1 MTTKQHL
8 FTSAI
13 TVLMFTVSAAQETP
27 RLITLDQ
34 AVAIALEKNRDLKSA
49 RLEIERADARV
60 REAWGYALP
69 ALDLSG
75 QYTRALERPVF
86 FLPDFANPGSNKTVA
101 VQIGTAHSFG
111 LTLSAR
117 QTLFNSTV
125 IVGVGAAGLYSDAA
139 RQLARG
145 KEVETV
151 ANVRKAFYGA
161 LLAAEVRD
169 LMRANLVNAE
179 ENLAN
184 VRKMSQQGLLSEYD
198 ELRASVGV
206 ENLRPEVIRA
216 ENNYALSVDGLRS
229 AMGIGVTDSIEID
242 GKLEYTPVPEE
253 RMIKAAQTVAE
264 TNPSLQALRLQV
276 LVNEAFVSAERSNF
290 LPTLSAFGNV
300 QYQGAKNTFAISTGD
315 FFRSAQVGLTLSLN
329 IFQGFQTNARMDQA
343 NVEVR
348 KSEEQFASVET
359 NLRTAAHSA
368 VLRLQ
373 QARQRVEAQGKTVE
387 QAERGYRIATTR
399 FVNGSGTQL
408 EVNDAQLALTQAKV
422 NRIQAVYDHLVA
434 SADLD
439 FILGH
444 LPAHVTSTIE

>member
-1 MTTKQHL
+1 MTMTQS
-8 FTSAI
+8 FFVSMFA
-13 TVLMFTVSAAQETP
+13 VLIVAAAAAQDVP

-49 RLEIERADARV
+49 RLEVDRADARV

-86 FLPDFANPGSNKTVA
+86 FLPDFANPGSNQTVA

-151 ANVRKAFYGA
+151 ANVRKAFYSA

-184 VRKMSQQGLLSEYD
+184 VRTLAKQGLVSEYD

-216 ENNYALSVDGLRS
+216 ENNYALSIDALRA
-229 AMGIGVTDSIEID
+229 AMGIGVSESIEID
-242 GKLEYTPVPEE
+242 GKLEYKAVPEE
-253 RMIKAAQTVAE
+253 RMINAVQTVAE
-264 TNPSLQALRLQV
+264 TNPTLQALRLQV

-300 QYQGAKNTFAISTGD
+300 QYQAARNTFAISTGD

-329 IFQGFQTNARMDQA
+329 VFQGFQTNARMDQA

-348 KSEEQFASVET
+348 KSEEQLASMET

-368 VLRLQ
+368 VLQLQ

-444 LPAHVTSTIE
+444 LPGNSISTIQ

>member
-1 MTTKQHL
+1 MKHGSIIAVL
-8 FTSAI
+8 S
-13 TVLMFTVSAAQETP
+13 VLMLSSASAQDAP

-34 AVAIALEKNRDLKSA
+34 AVAIALEKNRELKSA
-49 RLEIERADARV
+49 RLDVERADARV

-69 ALDLSG
+69 VLDLSG

-151 ANVRKAFYGA
+151 FNVRKAFYGA

-184 VRKMSQQGLLSEYD
+184 VRMLAKQGLVSDYD

-216 ENNYALSVDGLRS
+216 ENNYALSVDGLRA
-229 AMGIGVTDSIEID
+229 AMGIGVSETIEIE
-242 GKLEYTPVPEE
+242 GKLEYKPVPEE
-253 RMIKAAQTVAE
+253 RMTTAVQTVAE
-264 TNPSLQALRLQV
+264 LNPSIQALRLQV

-290 LPTLSAFGNV
+290 IPTLSAFGNV
-300 QYQGAKNTFAISTGD
+300 QYQAAKNTFTISTGD

-343 NVEVR
+343 HVDVR
-348 KSEEQFASVET
+348 KSEEQLASAET
-359 NLRTAAHSA
+359 SLRTAAHSA
-368 VLRLQ
+368 VLQLE

-399 FVNGSGTQL
+399 FVNGAGTQL
-408 EVNDAQLALTQAKV
+408 EVNDAQLALTQANV
-422 NRIQAVYDHLVA
+422 NRIQSVYDHLVA

-439 FILGH
+439 FILGR
-444 LPAHVTSTIE
+444 LPDNTTSTVQ